1 MFLEAAFTAA
11 AAPADATF
19 HMMCMRSYKEVSCTV
34 TDG

>member
-11 AAPADATF
+11 AAPTDATF
-19 HMMCMRSYKEVSCTV
+19 YMMCMRSYKEVSYIV